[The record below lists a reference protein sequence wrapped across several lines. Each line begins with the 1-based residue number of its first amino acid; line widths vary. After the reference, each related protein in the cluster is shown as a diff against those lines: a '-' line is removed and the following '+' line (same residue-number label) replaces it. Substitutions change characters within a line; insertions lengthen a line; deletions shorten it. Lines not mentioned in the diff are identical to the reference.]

1 MTRDIVTRT
10 SQNQAIAT
18 TPELSVWASANAGAG
33 KTKVLIDRIARLLLR
48 GSDPAKILAVTY
60 TKAAAAEMQTRLYE
74 LLGSWT
80 ISPDQDL
87 TSALQKLDPDLGE
100 IEASF
105 LASAR
110 ALFAKALETP
120 GGLKIQTIHGFC
132 QTILQRFPLE
142 AGVPPG
148 FNVLEDAAAKALQAK
163 AFQEAFAKAPD
174 AFLQVARLT
183 SQDDHQKLI
192 LDAMAA
198 AGPDLAADPELE
210 AVAQALARTLSID
223 PNRSEDSY
231 RAAALQALDPEE
243 LKAAAATL
251 SRGKKSDVEVAE
263 KLQRL
268 ASVADLEDAWAA
280 WLDLVL
286 TNNGQQRK
294 RLYTKQFEK
303 DYAITCLFEDDGAL
317 IGGLKA
323 ALEKTHAAQTYHR
336 SLALTQAVYT
346 FKSSWT
352 KAKQDIGALDFDDL
366 LVRTSTL
373 LRAGEGAAAWVLYK
387 LDTGLA
393 HILIDE
399 AQDTNPQQW
408 DLLEPLFTVLEQE
421 AKTQPCTRFIVGD
434 EKQSIYSFQGAKP
447 ERFLDE
453 KARFEAGAAEGADQR
468 RSLAFGLSFRSS
480 QTILSAVDA
489 VWACTTLG
497 HAPTIAQT
505 DEIDPP
511 FERKYAF
518 PTAHIAYRTEHA
530 GAVELW
536 PKTVTGEKAP
546 ESDAWDHP
554 LNIEREDSSRNRL
567 AERIALEL
575 KARLARGFAIP
586 SKEGLRPMTPGDV
599 MILVKKRGPFFHQ
612 LIKRLKYHKVPVAGA
627 DRIKLVEDPAIQDLI
642 ALGRFALLPQDDFNV
657 ACVLKGA
664 FCGLVDDDAHLFPLA
679 WDRGSHSLWQ
689 QLQQSADPAHA
700 PVAALL
706 KSVLGRA
713 GHLPPYEF
721 YASILERPC
730 LDGKTG
736 WTLLIERL
744 GHEAREPVEAFLGRA
759 LSHGRTETPNLHG
772 FLAAIE
778 NDAADVKREMEQGS
792 DGVRVMTIHGAKGL
806 EAPVVILPETTSP
819 RGATK
824 TTFHYDANT
833 QAFLWSPSAKEDPEA
848 FANLRSAQ
856 VEAEKRED
864 ARLLYVAM
872 TRARDLLI
880 LCGFHFGQQKKD
892 KAESSQD
899 EPDTSAKYTWYDL
912 FDQALSLMGPGQKL
926 EGQAGIDDAF
936 TYQLWGHYAGALQT
950 QALNRPS
957 PPPLPAWIDQAP
969 PAEQQRARRIA
980 PSALAPDGSEPATL
994 SPLQP
999 DARLRFLRGRLIHEL
1014 LQRLPDVPA
1023 QTWADRGRSRLARE
1037 PELSEDTRHQ
1047 MLEETLAVLRH
1058 PTFAPLFG
1066 PKSRAEA
1073 TIVGRGPGLPDD
1085 MVVNGSVDRLV
1096 VTETEVLV
1104 LDFKTNRPPPL
1115 TVEGVAQVYLNQMA
1129 AYRALLQG
1137 NWPNKKVRC
1146 ALLWT
1151 DGPRLME
1158 IPDQILDDALRV
1170 IAGLPS

>member
-1 MTRDIVTRT
+1 MTRDIVAST
-10 SQNQAIAT
+10 SQNQAIAA

-105 LASAR
+105 LANAR

-148 FNVLEDAAAKALQAK
+148 FNVLEDTAAKALQAQV
-163 AFQEAFAKAPD
+163 FQEAYAKAPD

-198 AGPDLAADPELE
+198 AGPDLAADPDFD
-210 AVAQALARTLSID
+210 AVAQALARTLAID
-223 PNRSEDSY
+223 PQRREDSY
-231 RAAALQALDPEE
+231 RLAALEALDAQE

-251 SRGKKSDVEVAE
+251 SKGKKSDVEMAAR
-263 KLQRL
+263 LMRL
-268 ASVADLEDAWAA
+268 ANLADLEDAWSA

-286 TNNGQQRK
+286 TTNGQPRK
-294 RLYTKQFEK
+294 RLYTKQFET
-303 DYAITCLFEDDGAL
+303 DYAITCLFEADGSL
-317 IGGLKA
+317 IGGLKE
-323 ALEKTHAAQTYHR
+323 ALEKTRAAQTYHR
-336 SLALTQAVYT
+336 SLALTKAVYT
-346 FKSSWT
+346 FKSAWT
-352 KAKQDIGALDFDDL
+352 KAKRDIGALDFDDL
-366 LVRTSTL
+366 LVRTSAL

-421 AKTQPCTRFIVGD
+421 AKTQPRTRFIVGD

-447 ERFLDE
+447 ERFLEE
-453 KARFEAGAAEGADQR
+453 KERFEAGAAEGTDQR
-468 RSLAFGLSFRSS
+468 RSLAFDLSFRSS
-480 QTILSAVDA
+480 QTILNAVDA
-489 VWACTTLG
+489 VWACATLG
-497 HAPTIAQT
+497 YAPAIAQT
-505 DEIDPP
+505 DEIEPP

-518 PTAHIAYRTEHA
+518 PTQHIAYRTDHT

-536 PKTVTGEKAP
+536 PKTVTGEKNA
-546 ESDAWDHP
+546 ETDAWDHP

-575 KARLARGFAIP
+575 KARLDRGFAIP

-612 LIKRLKYHKVPVAGA
+612 LIKRMKYHKVPVAGA

-642 ALGRFALLPQDDFNV
+642 ALGRFALLPQDDFNT

-664 FCGLVDDDAHLFPLA
+664 FCGLVDDDTHLFPLA
-679 WDRGSHSLWQ
+679 WDRGSRSLWQ
-689 QLQQSADPAHA
+689 RLQKSADPAHA
-700 PVAALL
+700 PVAAML

-713 GHLPPYEF
+713 GHMPPYEF

-759 LSHGRTETPNLHG
+759 LSHGRTETPSLHG

-824 TTFHYDANT
+824 TPFHYVTDA
-833 QAFLWSPSAKEDPEA
+833 QAFLWSPTAKEDPEV
-848 FANLRSAQ
+848 FANLRLAQ
-856 VEAEKRED
+856 SEAEKRED

-880 LCGFHFGQQKKD
+880 LCGFHFGQAKKD
-892 KAESSQD
+892 QD
-899 EPDTSAKYTWYDL
+899 ESNEDEPETSAKDTWYDL
-912 FDQALSLMGPGQKL
+912 FDQALTLMGPGKEL
-926 EGQAGIDDAF
+926 EAQAGIDDAF
-936 TYQLWGHYAGALQT
+936 SYQLWGQYAGAIQT
-950 QALNRPS
+950 QALKCPK

-969 PAEQQRARRIA
+969 PAEKQRGRRIA

-1014 LQRLPDVPA
+1014 LQRLPDVPEE
-1023 QTWADRGRSRLARE
+1023 TWADRGRNRLARE
-1037 PELSEDTRHQ
+1037 ADLTEDTRDQ

-1066 PKSRAEA
+1066 PQSRAEA

-1137 NWPNKKVRC
+1137 NWPDKHVRC

-1158 IPDQILDDALRV
+1158 LPDQILDDALRV
-1170 IAGLPS
+1170 IARLPS

>member
-1 MTRDIVTRT
+1 MTRAIVELTGR
-10 SQNQAIAT
+10 NQAIAA
-18 TPELSVWASANAGAG
+18 TPELSIWASANAGAG

-80 ISPDQDL
+80 ISPDKDL
-87 TSALQKLDPDLGE
+87 TSALQKLDPDLGD
-100 IEASF
+100 IESSF
-105 LASAR
+105 LAKAR

-148 FNVLEDAAAKALQAK
+148 FTVLEDSAAKALQAQV
-163 AFQEAFAKAPD
+163 FQEAYAQAPH
-174 AFLQVARLT
+174 AFLEVARLT

-192 LDAMAA
+192 LDAMSA
-198 AGPDLAADPELE
+198 AGQDLATEPDFDE
-210 AVAQALARTLSID
+210 VAQSLARALSID
-223 PNRSEDSY
+223 PRRSATSY
-231 RAAALQALDPEE
+231 RDAALALLDKDE
-243 LKAAAATL
+243 LKAAAAIL
-251 SRGKKSDVEVAE
+251 ERGAKSDVEAAGR
-263 KLQRL
+263 LHRL
-268 ASVADLEDAWAA
+268 ANHGDLEDAWSA
-280 WLDLVL
+280 WTELLL
-286 TNNGQQRK
+286 TSSGSQRA
-294 RLYTKQFEK
+294 RYFTKKFET
-303 DYAITCLFEDDGAL
+303 DYAITRLYESDGPL
-317 IGGLKA
+317 VGGFKM
-323 ALEKTHAAQTYHR
+323 ALENTRAAQTYHR
-336 SLALTQAVYT
+336 SLALTQAVYA
-346 FKSSWT
+346 FKAAWT
-352 KAKQDIGALDFDDL
+352 KAKQAIGGLDFDDL
-366 LVRTSTL
+366 LVRTSAL

-387 LDTGLA
+387 LDAGLA

-421 AKTQPCTRFIVGD
+421 ATTHPRTRFIVGD

-447 ERFLDE
+447 ERFLAE
-453 KARFEAGAAEGADQR
+453 KARFEEAANEWADQR
-468 RSLAFGLSFRSS
+468 RCLEFDLSFRSS
-480 QTILSAVDA
+480 QTILNAVDA
-489 VWACTTLG
+489 VWACATLG
-497 HAPTIAQT
+497 GPPPIAQA
-505 DEIDPP
+505 DEADPP

-518 PTAHIAYRTEHA
+518 PTQHIAFRTEQA

-536 PKTVTGEKAP
+536 PKTVAGDKAD

-575 KARLARGFAIP
+575 KARLDRGFAIP
-586 SKEGLRPMTPGDV
+586 GKDGLRPMTPGDV

-642 ALGRFALLPQDDFNV
+642 ALGRFALLPEDDFNT

-664 FCGLVDDDAHLFPLA
+664 FCGLIDDDAHLFPLA

-689 QLQQSADPAHA
+689 RLLHSANPAHA
-700 PVAALL
+700 TVAELL

-713 GHLPPYEF
+713 GHMPPYEF
-721 YASILERPC
+721 FASILERPC
-730 LDGKTG
+730 IEGKTG

-778 NDAADVKREMEQGS
+778 TDAADVKREMEQGS

-824 TTFHYDANT
+824 TSFHYDQDI
-833 QAFLWSPSAKEDPEA
+833 QAFLWSPTAKEDTELFDA
-848 FANLRSAQ
+848 LRSAQ
-856 VEAEKRED
+856 TIAEKQED

-880 LCGFHFGQQKKD
+880 LCGFHFGPQKKD
-892 KAESSQD
+892 KGETGKEDSD
-899 EPDTSAKYTWYDL
+899 EKAKDTWYDL
-912 FDQALSLMGPGQKL
+912 FEQALTLMGPGQKL
-926 EGQAGIDDAF
+926 EGRAGSDDAF
-936 TYQLWGHYAGALQT
+936 SYQLWGNYAGDLPKEALV
-950 QALNRPS
+950 RPAPS
-957 PPPLPAWIDQAP
+957 PLPAWIDQPP
-969 PAEQQRARRIA
+969 PAEKQRARRIA

-1014 LQRLPDVPA
+1014 LQRLPDVPED
-1023 QTWADRGRSRLARE
+1023 TWEERARRRLARE
-1037 PELSEDTRHQ
+1037 ADLSEETRQQ
-1047 MLEETLAVLRH
+1047 MIDETLAVLRD

-1066 PKSRAEA
+1066 PGSRAEA

-1096 VTETEVLV
+1096 VTPTEVLV
-1104 LDFKTNRPPPL
+1104 LDFKTNRPPPQ

-1129 AYRALLQG
+1129 AYRALLLG
-1137 NWPNKKVRC
+1137 NWPSKKVRC

-1158 IPDQILDDALRV
+1158 LPDQILDDALRA

>member
-10 SQNQAIAT
+10 SQNQAIAA

-87 TSALQKLDPDLGE
+87 MSELQKLDPDLGE

-105 LASAR
+105 LANAR

-163 AFQEAFAKAPD
+163 AFHEAYAKAPD
-174 AFLQVARLT
+174 AFLHVARLT

-198 AGPDLAADPELE
+198 AGPDLAADPDFE
-210 AVAQALARTLSID
+210 AVAQALAHTLAID
-223 PNRSEDSY
+223 PSRSAEDY
-231 RAAALQALDPEE
+231 RVAALKALDANL
-243 LKAAAATL
+243 LKAASTTL
-251 SRGKKSDVEVAE
+251 ERGAKSDVEAAE
-263 KLQRL
+263 KLRRL
-268 ASVADLEDAWAA
+268 ANPADLEDAWTA
-280 WLDLVL
+280 WIDLLFTVDGKL
-286 TNNGQQRK
+286 RA
-294 RLYTKQFEK
+294 RLYTKKYETN
-303 DYAITCLFEDDGAL
+303 YAITCLFEEDGPL

-323 ALEKTHAAQTYHR
+323 ALKKTRAAQTYHR

-346 FKSSWT
+346 YKSAWT
-352 KAKQDIGALDFDDL
+352 EAKRDIGVLDFDDL
-366 LVRTSTL
+366 LVRTSAL
-373 LRAGEGAAAWVLYK
+373 LRAGQGAAAWVLYK
-387 LDTGLA
+387 LDAGLA

-421 AKTQPCTRFIVGD
+421 ARTQPRTRFIVGD

-447 ERFLDE
+447 ERFLEE

-468 RSLAFGLSFRSS
+468 RSLAFDLSFRSS
-480 QTILSAVDA
+480 QTILNAVDA
-489 VWACTTLG
+489 VWACTALG
-497 HAPTIAQT
+497 HPPATTQT
-505 DEIDPP
+505 EEADAP

-518 PTAHIAYRTEHA
+518 PTQHIAYRTKHM

-536 PKTVTGEKAP
+536 PKTVAGEKTAQT
-546 ESDAWDHP
+546 DAWDHP

-575 KARLARGFAIP
+575 KARLDCGFAIP
-586 SKEGLRPMTPGDV
+586 HKEDIRPMTPGDV

-642 ALGRFALLPQDDFNV
+642 ALGRFALLPQDDFNT

-664 FCGLVDDDAHLFPLA
+664 FCGLVDDDTHLFPLA
-679 WDRGSHSLWQ
+679 WDRGSHTLWHR
-689 QLQQSADPAHA
+689 LQYSADPAHV

-744 GHEAREPVEAFLGRA
+744 GHEAREPVEALLSRA
-759 LSHGRTETPNLHG
+759 LSHGRTETPNLLG

-824 TTFHYDANT
+824 TPFHYDADT
-833 QAFLWSPSAKEDPEA
+833 QAFLWSPTAKEDPEV

-856 VEAEKRED
+856 LEAEKRED

-880 LCGFHFGQQKKD
+880 LCGFHFGQQTKD
-892 KAESSQD
+892 KGESSQD
-899 EPDTSAKYTWYDL
+899 EPDTNAKDTWYDL
-912 FDQALSLMGPGQKL
+912 FDQALTLLGPSQQC
-926 EGQAGIDDAF
+926 EGLAGLDDAF
-936 TYQLWGHYAGALQT
+936 TYKLWGQYEGAQ
-950 QALNRPS
+950 QKDALNRPM

-969 PAEQQRARRIA
+969 SAEKQRARRIA

-1014 LQRLPDVPA
+1014 LQRLPDVPEH
-1023 QTWADRGRSRLARE
+1023 TWADRGRGRLARE
-1037 PELSEDTRHQ
+1037 VDLSEETRLQ

-1066 PKSRAEA
+1066 QQSRAEA

-1158 IPDQILDDALRV
+1158 LPDQILDDALRV
-1170 IAGLPS
+1170 IVGLPS

>member
-1 MTRDIVTRT
+1 MTRAIVELTGR
-10 SQNQAIAT
+10 NQAIAA

-60 TKAAAAEMQTRLYE
+60 TKAAAAEMQTRLYG

-80 ISPDQDL
+80 ISPDKEL
-87 TSALQKLDPDLGE
+87 TSALQELDPDLGE
-100 IEASF
+100 IEPSF
-105 LASAR
+105 LANAR

-148 FNVLEDAAAKALQAK
+148 FTVLEDAAAKALQAQV
-163 AFQEAFAKAPD
+163 FHEAYAKAPA
-174 AFLQVARLT
+174 AFLEVARLT
-183 SQDDHQKLI
+183 SQDDHQRLI
-192 LDAMAA
+192 LDAMSA
-198 AGPDLAADPELE
+198 AGQNLPINPDLTGIADQLAAEL
-210 AVAQALARTLSID
+210 QID
-223 PNRSEDSY
+223 PSRTKQSY
-231 RAAALQALDPEE
+231 QQEALDDLDRAALI
-243 LKAAAATL
+243 AAAARLETGGTKDKEL
-251 SRGKKSDVEVAE
+251 ANKLIRLAQDSDHEVAWQAWRTIVLKSDGEQRE
-263 KLQRL
+263 KF
-268 ASVADLEDAWAA
+268 
-280 WLDLVL
+280 L
-286 TNNGQQRK
+286 TK
-294 RLYTKQFEK
+294 KFETEF
-303 DYAITCLFEDDGAL
+303 AVTSLFVSDGAL
-317 IGGLKA
+317 VSNFMSAQEKA
-323 ALEKTHAAQTYHR
+323 RAVETYHR
-336 SLALTQAVYT
+336 SLALTQAVYA
-346 FKSSWT
+346 FKAAWT
-352 KAKQDIGALDFDDL
+352 KAKQAIGGLDFDDL
-366 LVRTSTL
+366 LVRTAAL
-373 LRAGEGAAAWVLYK
+373 LRAGEGAAAWVLFK
-387 LDTGLA
+387 LDAGLA

-408 DLLEPLFTVLEQE
+408 DLLEPLFNVLEQE
-421 AKTQPCTRFIVGD
+421 ARTQPRTRFIVGD

-447 ERFLDE
+447 ERFLEE
-453 KARFEAGAAEGADQR
+453 KARFEAGATELADQR
-468 RSLAFGLSFRSS
+468 RSLEFDLSFRSS
-480 QTILSAVDA
+480 QTILNAVDA

-497 HAPTIAQT
+497 GLPPLAPTDAA
-505 DEIDPP
+505 DPP
-511 FERKYAF
+511 FERKFAF
-518 PTAHIAYRTEHA
+518 PTQHIAFRTEHS

-536 PKTVTGEKAP
+536 PKTVAGEKAA

-575 KARLARGFAIP
+575 KARLDRGFAIP
-586 SKEGLRPMTPGDV
+586 AKEGLRPMTPGDV

-612 LIKRLKYHKVPVAGA
+612 LIKRLKYHKVHVAGA

-642 ALGRFALLPQDDFNV
+642 ALGRFALLPQDDFNT

-689 QLQQSADPAHA
+689 RLQHSADPAHA
-700 PVAALL
+700 LVAAFL

-713 GHLPPYEF
+713 GHMPPYEF
-721 YASILERPC
+721 FASILERPC
-730 LDGKTG
+730 LESTTG

-778 NDAADVKREMEQGS
+778 TDAADVKREMEQGS

-824 TTFHYDANT
+824 TSFHYDQDV
-833 QAFLWSPSAKEDPEA
+833 QAFLWSPTAKEDPEG
-848 FANLRSAQ
+848 FAELRANQTAS
-856 VEAEKRED
+856 EKQED

-892 KAESSQD
+892 KGDTGKDDAD
-899 EPDTSAKYTWYDL
+899 EKAKDTWYDL
-912 FDQALSLMGPGQKL
+912 FEQALNLMGPGQKL
-926 EGQAGIDDAF
+926 EGQAGPDDAF
-936 TYQLWGHYAGALQT
+936 SYQLWGEYVGNLPADAL
-950 QALNRPS
+950 LRPAPS
-957 PPPLPAWIDQAP
+957 PLPAWIDQP
-969 PAEQQRARRIA
+969 PPTEKQRARRIA

-1014 LQRLPDVPA
+1014 LQRLPDVPED
-1023 QTWADRGRSRLARE
+1023 TWEERAGRRLARE
-1037 PELSEDTRHQ
+1037 ADLSEETCHQ
-1047 MLEETLAVLRH
+1047 MIDETLAVLRD

-1066 PKSRAEA
+1066 PGSRAEA

-1096 VTETEVLV
+1096 VTPTEVLV
-1104 LDFKTNRPPPL
+1104 LDFKTNRPPPQTL
-1115 TVEGVAQVYLNQMA
+1115 EGVAQVYLNQMA

-1137 NWPNKKVRC
+1137 NWPTKKVRC

-1158 IPDQILDDALRV
+1158 LPDQILDDALRV

>member
-1 MTRDIVTRT
+1 MTRAIVELTGR
-10 SQNQAIAT
+10 NQAIAA

-60 TKAAAAEMQTRLYE
+60 TKAAAAEMQTRLYG

-80 ISPDQDL
+80 ISPDKDL
-87 TSALQKLDPDLGE
+87 TSALQKLDPDLGD
-100 IEASF
+100 IEPSF
-105 LASAR
+105 LAKAR

-148 FNVLEDAAAKALQAK
+148 FTVLEDAAAKALQAHV
-163 AFQEAFAKAPD
+163 FQEAYAQAPH
-174 AFLQVARLT
+174 AFLEVARLT
-183 SQDDHQKLI
+183 SQDDHQRLI
-192 LDAMAA
+192 LDAMSA
-198 AGPDLAADPELE
+198 AGQDVAIEPDLDE
-210 AVAQALARTLSID
+210 VAQNLARALSVDPQRSAISYRDAALAL
-223 PNRSEDSY
+223 
-231 RAAALQALDPEE
+231 LDQNE
-243 LKAAAATL
+243 LKAAAAIL
-251 SRGKKSDVEVAE
+251 ERGAKSDIEAAGR
-263 KLQRL
+263 LNRL
-268 ASVADLEDAWAA
+268 ANRADPDDAWSA
-280 WLDLVL
+280 WTDLLL
-286 TNNGQQRK
+286 TSTGSPRAK
-294 RLYTKQFEK
+294 FFTKKFET
-303 DYAITCLFEDDGAL
+303 DYAIACLFEADGPL
-317 IGGLKA
+317 IGGFKA
-323 ALEKTHAAQTYHR
+323 ALEKTRAAQTYQR
-336 SLALTQAVYT
+336 SLALTQAVYA
-346 FKSSWT
+346 FKTAWT
-352 KAKQDIGALDFDDL
+352 KAKQAIGGLDFDDL
-366 LVRTSTL
+366 LVRTSAL

-387 LDTGLA
+387 LDAGLA

-421 AKTQPCTRFIVGD
+421 ATTQPRTRFIVGD

-447 ERFLDE
+447 ERFLAE
-453 KARFEAGAAEGADQR
+453 KARFEEAANEWADQR
-468 RSLAFGLSFRSS
+468 RSLEFDLSFRSS
-480 QTILSAVDA
+480 QTILNAVDA

-497 HAPTIAQT
+497 GPPPIAQA
-505 DEIDPP
+505 DEADPP

-518 PTAHIAYRTEHA
+518 PTQHIAFRTEYA

-536 PKTVTGEKAP
+536 PKTVAGEKPA

-575 KARLARGFAIP
+575 KARLDRGFAVP
-586 SKEGLRPMTPGDV
+586 AKEGLRPMTPGDV

-642 ALGRFALLPQDDFNV
+642 ALGRFALLPQDDFNT

-679 WDRGSHSLWQ
+679 WDRGNQSLWQ
-689 QLQQSADPAHA
+689 RLQHSADPAHA
-700 PVAALL
+700 LVAAFL

-713 GHLPPYEF
+713 GHMPPYEF
-721 YASILERPC
+721 FASILERPC
-730 LDGKTG
+730 LESKTG

-778 NDAADVKREMEQGS
+778 TDAADVKREMEQGS
-792 DGVRVMTIHGAKGL
+792 EGVRVMTIHGAKGL

-819 RGATK
+819 RGGTK
-824 TTFHYDANT
+824 TSYHYDQDV
-833 QAFLWSPSAKEDPEA
+833 QAFLWSPTAKEDPEA
-848 FANLRSAQ
+848 FAELRANQTIS
-856 VEAEKRED
+856 EKQED

-880 LCGFHFGQQKKD
+880 LCGFHYGQQKKD
-892 KAESSQD
+892 KGETGKDDAD
-899 EPDTSAKYTWYDL
+899 EKAKDTWYDL
-912 FDQALSLMGPGQKL
+912 FEQALNLMGPGQVL
-926 EGQAGIDDAF
+926 EGQAGPDDAF
-936 TYQLWGHYAGALQT
+936 SYQLWGDYAGDLPAEALV
-950 QALNRPS
+950 RPA
-957 PPPLPAWIDQAP
+957 PAPLPAWIDQPP
-969 PAEQQRARRIA
+969 PAEKQRARRIA

-999 DARLRFLRGRLIHEL
+999 DARVRFLRGRLIHEL
-1014 LQRLPDVPA
+1014 LQRLPDLPED
-1023 QTWADRGRSRLARE
+1023 TWEERARRRLARE
-1037 PELSEDTRHQ
+1037 ADLSEETRHQ
-1047 MLEETLAVLRH
+1047 MVDETLAVLRD

-1066 PKSRAEA
+1066 PRSRAEA

-1096 VTETEVLV
+1096 VTPTEVLV
-1104 LDFKTNRPPPL
+1104 LDFKTNRPPPQTL
-1115 TVEGVAQVYLNQMA
+1115 EGVAQVYLNQMA
-1129 AYRALLQG
+1129 AYRALLLG
-1137 NWPNKKVRC
+1137 NWPTKKVRC

-1158 IPDQILDDALRV
+1158 LPDQILDDALRV